1 MTILIKILRGAFM
14 VLPVLALCLTGCS
27 SREADAPTTEPAKR
41 GAGSVVT
48 STATATDSLANT
60 STLSGTVTAETPFV
74 AAQVYARNLDKN
86 MLYTVFTNKGRYRT
100 ISLMPG
106 GYEVWAEKGELRSEH
121 KMLRIQG
128 GVEINVDLVLAAGPP
143 FPLTLKTRVQQGVPQ
158 LSYDRM
164 YPPGQGRD
172 LLEAKCMAC
181 HGQAFFPAR
190 HMTEETWDYM
200 IGQMLDPDAVTRQL
214 GQRGAMIT
222 GGGSVGGL
230 SEEERQVLARYL
242 ADNFGVNNPERV
254 LRIDAEYPLD
264 EEVLSKALFIEYLM
278 PLPPGADLSRGSSNV
293 AGQHRAVEP
302 HIDNDGNIWVTNGV
316 LGVSRLDPRTAQYTH
331 FPYPEPNIFGH
342 GLTVDSEGH
351 VFWIEFEGKHVG
363 RLDPSTGA
371 MVRFPMDPEGAV
383 RNIQGHTPNLDSQE
397 NVWFT
402 VINGNKIGKWDRE
415 TEEITLWDIPTP
427 NSFPYGI
434 EVDQNDDVWFAELW
448 GCNVGRFTP
457 ATETFTE
464 YPALEQPCAM
474 NRLMADSKGT
484 IWYSL
489 SRPGLLG
496 KLDPQTEEQEEYD
509 VVPFRAESKVY
520 ASRPYGIIADDED
533 QVWFGDNALGGALI
547 HFDPEKKA
555 FTYYPLPRQTDNP
568 NIDRTREG
576 AIIYTT
582 RSNQQSAIG
591 IFYPD
596 ASKMTGFGAYR

>member
-1 MTILIKILRGAFM
+1 MKTSIRM
-14 VLPVLALCLTGCS
+14 LTGAATALPMLIILLVGCS
-27 SREADAPTTEPAKR
+27 PREAESPGSARPTAHDTL
-41 GAGSVVT
+41 AGT
-48 STATATDSLANT
+48 STI
-60 STLSGTVTAETPFV
+60 SGTVTAETPVV
-74 AAQVYARNLDKN
+74 AAQVYALNLDKN
-86 MLYTVFTNKGRYRT
+86 MLYTVFSNNGRYRVPN
-100 ISLMPG
+100 LMPG

-121 KMLRIQG
+121 QRLRIQG
-128 GVEINVDLVLAAGPP
+128 GADITIDHALQPGRA
-143 FPLTLKTRVQQGVPQ
+143 FPLTLKTRAQEGVPQ

-164 YPPGQGRD
+164 YPPGPGRD
-172 LLEAKCMAC
+172 LLEAKCMSC

-190 HMTEETWDYM
+190 HMTEDTWDYM
-200 IGQMLDPDAVTRQL
+200 IAQMLNPDAETRVL

-230 SEEERQVLARYL
+230 TDEERKTLAQYL
-242 ADNFGVNNPERV
+242 ADNFGVNSPERV
-254 LRIDAEYPLD
+254 LRIDADYPLD
-264 EEVLSKALFIEYLM
+264 EQVLSKALFIEYLL
-278 PLPPGADLSRGSSNV
+278 PLPPNADLAKGSSNV

-302 HIDNDGNIWVTNGV
+302 HIDNDGNIWATNGL

-331 FPYPEPNIFGH
+331 FPYPGSNIFGH
-342 GLTVDSEGH
+342 GMTVDSGGD
-351 VFWIEFEGKHVG
+351 VFWIEFLGQHVG
-363 RLDPSTGA
+363 RLDPTTGK
-371 MVRFPMDPEGAV
+371 MDRFPMDPGGRV

-402 VINGNKIGKWDRE
+402 VITGNKIGKWDRA
-415 TEEITLWDIPTP
+415 TEEITLWEIPTP

-457 ATETFTE
+457 STETFTE

-474 NRLMADSKGT
+474 NRLMADSQGT

-496 KLDPQTEEQEEYD
+496 RLDPKTEQQEEYD

-520 ASRPYGIIADDED
+520 ASRPYGIIADHED
-533 QVWFGDNALGGALI
+533 QVWFGDAALGGALI
-547 HFDPEKKA
+547 KFDPDKKE

-582 RSNQQSAIG
+582 RSSQQAAIG

-596 ASKMTGFGAYR
+596 ASKMTGYGAYR